1 MTVIPNPIPIIHN
14 PNGQKVLPTVYD
26 ESLSYE
32 QQVAKLREYVNE
44 VIKNSNDFGEVL
56 TELQQGLK
64 EVNTTDQGQADDIKE
79 LQETL
84 EKIKNGEYA
93 DMYVDS
99 MDKWVDNNMPGIV
112 SRIVRYVSFG
122 LTADGYFV
130 AYIPTSW
137 QFLQFNTIKDPCNPL
152 YGHLVLQ
159 W

>member
-1 MTVIPNPIPIIHN
+1 MTVVPNPISLICN
-14 PNGQKVLPTVYD
+14 ANGQKVLPTVYD

-32 QQVAKLREYVNE
+32 QQVAKLREYVND
-44 VIKNSNDFGEVL
+44 VIKNSNDFGKVL
-56 TELQQGLK
+56 TELQQGLS
-64 EVNTTDQGQADDIKE
+64 EVNATDSEQMEDIAA
-79 LQETL
+79 LQQEL

-93 DMYVDS
+93 DMYTDS
-99 MDKWVDNNMPGIV
+99 MDKWVDKNMPGIV

-152 YGHLVLQ
+152 YGHLVLN